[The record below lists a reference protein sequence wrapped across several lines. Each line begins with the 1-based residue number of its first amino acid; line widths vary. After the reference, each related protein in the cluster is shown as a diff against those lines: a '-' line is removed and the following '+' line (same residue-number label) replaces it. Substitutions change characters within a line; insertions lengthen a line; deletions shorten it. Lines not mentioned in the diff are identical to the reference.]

1 MTGVQVREQE
11 REQGQEQ
18 RVGVGAGAGRHPVY
32 EIRSLGLNDEVLAF
46 AELERD
52 PVFHKI
58 EPGKYGYYLSRSLEM
73 GREAAARLKG
83 QPIRQLLDQA
93 GVRFNLAASA
103 GAGNGAFKVALR
115 AQLDWSGKVP
125 EITVY
130 RESMHQLQAA
140 AAASDGALGPVT
152 FERIVDIHL
161 AHEYYHLLEY
171 RSGRFTNELLE
182 PVECLKLGPFRR
194 MATILQTSE
203 IAAHAFCKELLG
215 LPYLPS
221 LLDNIYLV
229 QTDRMKMEQFVENV
243 NKWKTILG
251 ESGLHML

>member
-1 MTGVQVREQE
+1 MTNVREKE
-11 REQGQEQ
+11 RIFDL
-18 RVGVGAGAGRHPVY
+18 R
-32 EIRSLGLNDEVLAF
+32 GLALDDEVLAL

-58 EPGKYGYYLSRSLEM
+58 EPGMYGYYLSGSLGM
-73 GREAAARLKG
+73 GREAAGRLRG
-83 QPIRQLLDQA
+83 QHIRALLEEA
-93 GVRFNLAASA
+93 GVRFRLAESA
-103 GAGNGAFKVALR
+103 GAGAFKVALR

-130 RESMHQLQAA
+130 RESMHQLHMAA
-140 AAASDGALGPVT
+140 AAADGALGPVT

-171 RSGRFTNELLE
+171 RSGRFTNELLD
-182 PVECLKLGPFRR
+182 PVECLRIGPFRR
-194 MATILQTSE
+194 KATVLQTSE

-221 LLDNIYLV
+221 LLDNIYLM
-229 QTDRMKMEQFVENV
+229 QTERMEMERFVENV
-243 NKWKTILG
+243 KKWKKILG